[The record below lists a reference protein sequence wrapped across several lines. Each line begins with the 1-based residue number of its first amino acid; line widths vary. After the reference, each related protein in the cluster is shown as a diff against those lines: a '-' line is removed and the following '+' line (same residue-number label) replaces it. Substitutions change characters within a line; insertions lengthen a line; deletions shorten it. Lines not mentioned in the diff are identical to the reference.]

1 MIGFIKRLYLKRT
14 LKRVKKVGKNVFI
27 HESTEIYAPELLEIG
42 DYVHIQQGCKLF
54 ADGGGITIGEGTI
67 FSHDIQVMARNHV
80 YDGDKLQSVPYD
92 CRYINKKVVIGNFCW
107 IGARVTILPGAII
120 GDGAVIGAGSVVVH
134 EVPKGAVVAGNPA
147 KIIKY
152 RDINKFDNLVKEGKG
167 YIKLKKG
174 KV

>member
-1 MIGFIKRLYLKRT
+1 MVGFLRRLYLKRI
-14 LKRVKKVGKNVFI
+14 LKRVKQVGANIFV

-80 YDGDKLQSVPYD
+80 YDDVELQSVPYD
-92 CRYINKKVVIGNFCW
+92 YRYKNKKVVIGNFCW
-107 IGARVTILPGAII
+107 LGARVTILPGITI
-120 GDGAVIGAGSVVVH
+120 GDGAVIGAGSVVAH
-134 EVPKGAVVAGNPA
+134 DVPKGAVVAGNPA
-147 KIIKY
+147 KILKY
-152 RDINKFDNLVKEGKG
+152 RDINKFDELVKDGKG